1 MLLVWLFSLRGKVNC
16 TMVSFHGMYLRIAS
30 ETEFSIFVFCQRN
43 FLLGLVAH
51 PYNPSSGGMGLRVQG
66 QQKLCEILFQTKQ
79 NKTRERRIGV
89 WKKGEK

>member
-1 MLLVWLFSLRGKVNC
+1 
-16 TMVSFHGMYLRIAS
+16 
-30 ETEFSIFVFCQRN
+30 
-43 FLLGLVAH
+43 
-51 PYNPSSGGMGLRVQG
+51 MGLRVQG